1 MHRAPSHFLQHSLFI
16 ACLWITC
23 QVLHGKFAVLDL
35 PELPQG
41 RKWLIVYDDLENG
54 FDLDRDR
61 RADVTLRVVPP
72 DYQRDE

>member
-1 MHRAPSHFLQHSLFI
+1 
-16 ACLWITC
+16 
-23 QVLHGKFAVLDL
+23 LHGKFAVLDL